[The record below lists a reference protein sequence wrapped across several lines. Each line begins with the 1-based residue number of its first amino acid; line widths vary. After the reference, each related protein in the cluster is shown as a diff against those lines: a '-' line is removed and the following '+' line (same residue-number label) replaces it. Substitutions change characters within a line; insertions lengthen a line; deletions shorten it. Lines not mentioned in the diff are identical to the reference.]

1 MKKINYKNYFF
12 NNLFFILIASLIFT
26 VSSYIVFD
34 TLSKPRIQN
43 KVEILIGAEINNKKE
58 MENEF
63 LSYCNDDIYKI
74 NITALDADTDLF
86 LNYYTASISNVDLLI
101 LPSFFL
107 EKNGFK
113 QNINQYLNLDE
124 ELLEEKTQINEFS
137 FYKVENLNKGILIY
151 NKEDKKGYL
160 DEEIKYNNEFSYYL
174 FLNKKSYHVG
184 ELNNKNSNACFDI
197 IKEVFKKNE

>member
-1 MKKINYKNYFF
+1 MKKINFKNYFF
-12 NNLFFILIASLIFT
+12 DNLFFILVTSLIFT
-26 VSSYIVFD
+26 VASYIVFD

-58 MENEF
+58 MEGKI
-63 LSYCNDDIYKI
+63 LSYCSNDIYKI
-74 NITALDADTDLF
+74 NITALEADSDLF

-113 QNINQYLNLDE
+113 QNLNQYLNLDE

-151 NKEDKKGYL
+151 KQDDKKGYL
-160 DEEIKYNNEFSYYL
+160 DEEIKYNNDFSYYL
-174 FLNKKSYHVG
+174 FLNKKSYHIG

-197 IKEVFKKNE
+197 IKEVFKNE

>member
-1 MKKINYKNYFF
+1 MKKINFKNYFF
-12 NNLFFILIASLIFT
+12 DNLFFILVTSLIFT
-26 VSSYIVFD
+26 VASYIVFD

-58 MENEF
+58 MEGKI
-63 LSYCNDDIYKI
+63 LSYCSNDIYKI
-74 NITALDADTDLF
+74 NITALEADSDLF

-113 QNINQYLNLDE
+113 QNLNQYLNLDE
-124 ELLEEKTQINEFS
+124 KLLEEKTQINEFS

-151 NKEDKKGYL
+151 KQDDKKGYL
-160 DEEIKYNNEFSYYL
+160 DEDIKYNNEFSYYL
-174 FLNKKSYHVG
+174 FLNKKSYHIG

-197 IKEVFKKNE
+197 IKEVFKNE

>member
-1 MKKINYKNYFF
+1 MKKINFKNYFF
-12 NNLFFILIASLIFT
+12 DNLFFILVSSLIFT
-26 VSSYIVFD
+26 VASYIVFD

-74 NITALDADTDLF
+74 NITALEADSDLF

-113 QNINQYLNLDE
+113 QNLNQYLNLDE

-151 NKEDKKGYL
+151 KQDDKKGYL
-160 DEEIKYNNEFSYYL
+160 DEEIKYNDEFSYYL
-174 FLNKKSYHVG
+174 FLNKNSHHVG

-197 IKEVFKKNE
+197 IKEVFKNE

>member
-1 MKKINYKNYFF
+1 MKKINFKNYFF

-74 NITALDADTDLF
+74 NITALEADSDLF

-113 QNINQYLNLDE
+113 QNLNQYLNLDE
-124 ELLEEKTQINEFS
+124 ELLEEKTQINDFS
-137 FYKVENLNKGILIY
+137 FYEVENLNKGILIY
-151 NKEDKKGYL
+151 KQDDKKGYL
-160 DEEIKYNNEFSYYL
+160 DEDINYNNKFSYYL
-174 FLNKKSYHVG
+174 FLNKKSYHIG
-184 ELNNKNSNACFDI
+184 ELNNKKSNACFDI
-197 IKEVFKKNE
+197 IKEVFKNE